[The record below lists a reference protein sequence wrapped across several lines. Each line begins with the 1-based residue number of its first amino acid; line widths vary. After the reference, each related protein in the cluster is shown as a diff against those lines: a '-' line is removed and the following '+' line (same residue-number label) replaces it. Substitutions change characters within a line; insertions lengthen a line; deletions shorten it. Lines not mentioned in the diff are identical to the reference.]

1 MNTNNK
7 AHLFIFGANVIYGV
21 NYLIAKLALTTIP
34 AFALVLTRVSIP
46 LVFFWAVSYFYEKGK
61 VERKDHFALFYCGL
75 FGVAANQL
83 MFIKGLDMTSEIHAS
98 LIMITTPIL
107 VLVMSW
113 FILKDRLTWKKTIG
127 VLIGAAGVWLLVK
140 GNAGSDSTATIAGD
154 LLIMGN
160 AASYALFLVLAKP
173 LMNKYPPFTVTFWLF
188 LYGLVFVLPFGL
200 TEIGAVPWQEL
211 HGKVLWS
218 WLFVVFISTLVVYMF
233 NIMGLKFGSP
243 ALVSIYI
250 YTQPLLA
257 TLLAVLLGSD
267 KLTWNLVVAALLI
280 FPGVA
285 LVTMGSSNGKQTE
298 RIE

>member
-1 MNTNNK
+1 MNTNTK

-46 LVFFWAVSYFYEKGK
+46 LLFFGGVSFYYERVK
-61 VERKDHFALFYCGL
+61 VERKDHFVLFYCGL

-107 VLVMSW
+107 VLIMSW
-113 FILKDRLTWKKTIG
+113 FILKDTLTWRKAIG
-127 VLIGAAGVWLLVK
+127 VLIGAAGVLLLVQS
-140 GNAGSDSTATIAGD
+140 NSSSDSTATVAGD

-173 LMNKYPPFTVTFWLF
+173 LMSKYPPFTVTFWLF

-200 TEIGAVPWQEL
+200 TEINQVPWQDL
-211 HGKVLWS
+211 HGEVLWS
-218 WLFVVFISTLVVYMF
+218 WLFVVFVSTLIVYLL

-257 TLLAVLLGSD
+257 TLLAVITGTD
-267 KLTWNLVVAALLI
+267 TLTWSMVIAAFLI

-285 LVTMGSSNGKQTE
+285 MVTMGGSNGKQTE
-298 RIE
+298 RID